1 MAINHYFKE
10 KLQTKTKTILIHTR
24 KRKTTHEVQVS
35 RWKEVS
41 KVTVKINELGTK
53 KLIEKDQW
61 GQEIILWENKQDWQ
75 TFSLKFFNIRAKK
88 IQILKTKNERQY
100 VATNTT

>member
-1 MAINHYFKE
+1 MVINHYFKE
-10 KLQTKTKTILIHTR
+10 KLKTKTKTILIHTR
-24 KRKTTHEVQVS
+24 KKRTNEVQVS